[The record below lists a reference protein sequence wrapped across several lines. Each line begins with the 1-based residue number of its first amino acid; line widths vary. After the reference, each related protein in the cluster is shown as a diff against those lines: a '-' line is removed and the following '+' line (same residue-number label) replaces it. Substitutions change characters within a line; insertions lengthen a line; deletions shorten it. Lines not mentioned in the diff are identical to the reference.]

1 MLLREDLKELSV
13 TAFVLLSIDLTYIYS
28 KSEYFGRY
36 FEKIQKSP
44 LKFKPLKAAMAYI
57 LIVIGLY
64 YFVIREKKPITY
76 AFLLGIFVYGVYD
89 LTNYSTLEKWTLRF
103 VITDTLWGGTVFALS
118 TFIVYKILNMI

>member
-1 MLLREDLKELSV
+1 MLPREDLKELLV
-13 TAFVLLSIDLTYIYS
+13 TAFVLLSIDLAYIYS

-44 LKFKPLKAAMAYI
+44 MKFKPLKAAMAYI
-57 LIVIGLY
+57 LLVIGLY

-76 AFLLGIFVYGVYD
+76 AFLLGVFVYGVYD
-89 LTNYSTLEKWTLRF
+89 LTNYATLEKWTLKF

-118 TFIVYKILNMI
+118 TFIIYKILKMI

>member
-1 MLLREDLKELSV
+1 MLPREDLKELLA
-13 TAFVLLSIDLTYIYS
+13 TAFVLLSIDLAYIYS

-44 LKFKPLKAAMAYI
+44 LKFQPLKATMAYI
-57 LIVIGLY
+57 LLVIGLY

-76 AFLLGIFVYGVYD
+76 AFLLGAFVYGVYD
-89 LTNYSTLEKWTLRF
+89 LTNYATLEKWTLRF

-118 TFIVYKILNMI
+118 TFIIYKILNML